1 VRSDQRANRH
11 SRVQP
16 EVLPTRKLQG
26 ESIFRIF
33 GASVKL
39 RFIPPSRLALETF
52 SYRARLSV
60 GAYLAA
66 VGNAEAVL
74 FGGGIG
80 EDSPWFREAVCAGL
94 GGWGV
99 ELDITANRS
108 TTGMSVTTEASRL
121 HTWAMPVEEGC
132 RSPMSVC
139 NPLKRREYDG
149 IYRSPAAQSLFS

>member
-1 VRSDQRANRH
+1 MRSDQRANRH

-33 GASVKL
+33 GVSVKL

-108 TTGMSVTTEASRL
+108 TTGMSCYDRGL
-121 HTWAMPVEEGC
+121 
-132 RSPMSVC
+132 SVAH
-139 NPLKRREYDG
+139 LGDAGRRGMQIAHECV
-149 IYRSPAAQSLFS
+149 QSFEKTRV